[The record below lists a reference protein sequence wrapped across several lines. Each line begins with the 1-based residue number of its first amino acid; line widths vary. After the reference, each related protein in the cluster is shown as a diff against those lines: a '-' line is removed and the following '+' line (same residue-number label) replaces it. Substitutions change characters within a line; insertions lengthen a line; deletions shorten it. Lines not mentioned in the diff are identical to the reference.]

1 MININEIVPFSGWLV
16 RRFYN
21 SDVSS
26 SFTMDYAK
34 HRISLST
41 VQRAILTVGAAA
53 ISLLNPY
60 RGDMIACL
68 AETTGTDA
76 LSYCHR
82 QMLATSEGCR
92 ILAEKPRISSSTVD
106 FSALKRLPAGTLGKI
121 YYDFL
126 EVNNV
131 SPDSRTMVK
140 FVQDTELAYVMQ
152 RYRETHDIYHAILLM
167 PTTMLG
173 EVSVKWI
180 EALQLRLPMC
190 LNGAIFGA
198 FRLHPRQRKLYL
210 DHYLPW
216 AINTGIKAKF
226 LLGIYFEERWEQPLV
241 DFHRELNIVPLISME
256 NIYNDM

>member
-1 MININEIVPFSGWLV
+1 
-16 RRFYN
+16 
-21 SDVSS
+21 
-26 SFTMDYAK
+26 MDYAK

-126 EVNNV
+126 EVNV
-131 SPDSRTMVK
+131 SSFSD
-140 FVQDTELAYVMQ
+140 FAFCF
-152 RYRETHDIYHAILLM
+152 AI
-167 PTTMLG
+167 TKINHY
-173 EVSVKWI
+173 SCI
-180 EALQLRLPMC
+180 
-190 LNGAIFGA
+190 
-198 FRLHPRQRKLYL
+198 LY
-210 DHYLPW
+210 
-216 AINTGIKAKF
+216 NFF
-226 LLGIYFEERWEQPLV
+226 LSL
-241 DFHRELNIVPLISME
+241 
-256 NIYNDM
+256 